1 MLLQEKLRYTALFKQ
16 QGFINGRWCDAI
28 DSNTVDVINPADEAV
43 IGTIAYMQ
51 SQEAEAAISA
61 AESAYPKWRALTA
74 KERSI
79 ILRRWYELI
88 LQHQEDLA
96 LIMTTEQ
103 GKPLAEARSE
113 ILYAASFVEWF
124 AEEAKRVYGDII
136 PSPLVGRKIL
146 VQKEPVGVVAA
157 ITPWNFPA
165 AMITRKIAP
174 ALAAGCTVVVKPA
187 IETPYSALALAALA
201 EEAGFPAGVL
211 NIVTGKAEQIG
222 SAFTSSSIVRKL
234 SFTGSTSVGKMLLSA
249 CAATVK
255 NVSMEL
261 GGNAP
266 FIIFNDADIDAA
278 LEGLM
283 VSKYRNSGQT
293 CICANRILV
302 QNKVYDDFVSRLTVA
317 THALRIGNGVEED
330 VQQGPLITEEA
341 VEKAERLLDDAVKK
355 GAKITTGGC
364 RAEGEGYFFTPTVVT
379 NITKEMHI
387 TKEEIFAPIA
397 AVIRFSTEKE
407 AIQIANNTDSG
418 LAAYFYTQDSSQIER
433 VSSELEYG
441 MIGINAAMISTEVA
455 PFGGMKQSGIGRE
468 GSHYGIEEYLEVKYL
483 CCGC

>member
-302 QNKVYDDFVSRLTVA
+302 QDKVYDDFVSRLTVA

-433 VSSELEYG
+433 VSSALEYG